1 MERNYSSDLY
11 HHGILGMK
19 WGVRRYQNKDGSLTT
34 AGKRRMNKEDK
45 ERAAFFKNKKT
56 KTEEEKPK
64 PKTVKEMSDAE
75 LREKTNRMR
84 LENYYVRESN
94 TMRDLNPKQVSKGKQ
109 FVDKVMSEVITPA
122 VTDVGRQVFKSYL
135 VKGVNEGLKL
145 DDELKVYTNNKK
157 KN

>member
-1 MERNYSSDLY
+1 MERNYTNDLY

-19 WGVRRYQNKDGSLTT
+19 WGVRRYQNKDGSLTA
-34 AGKRRMNKEDK
+34 AGRRRLTNADK
-45 ERAAFFKNKKT
+45 ERATFFKNKKS
-56 KTEEEKPK
+56 KAEEETSKAK
-64 PKTVKEMSDAE
+64 SVKEMSDTE

-84 LENYYVRESN
+84 LENDYVRESN
-94 TMRDLNPKQVSKGKQ
+94 TMKDLNPKQVSKGKA
-109 FVDKVMSEVITPA
+109 FVDKVVSDVITPA
-122 VTDVGRQVFKSYL
+122 ATDVGRQLFKSYL

>member
-19 WGVRRYQNKDGSLTT
+19 WGVRRYQNKDGTLTT
-34 AGKRRMNKEDK
+34 AGKRRMDKQDK
-45 ERAAFFKNKKT
+45 ERATFFKNKK

-64 PKTVKEMSDAE
+64 PKSVKEMSDSE

-84 LENYYVRESN
+84 LENDYVRESN
-94 TMRDLNPKQVSKGKQ
+94 TMRDLNPKQVSKGKV

-122 VTDVGRQVFKSYL
+122 ATDVGRQLFKSYL